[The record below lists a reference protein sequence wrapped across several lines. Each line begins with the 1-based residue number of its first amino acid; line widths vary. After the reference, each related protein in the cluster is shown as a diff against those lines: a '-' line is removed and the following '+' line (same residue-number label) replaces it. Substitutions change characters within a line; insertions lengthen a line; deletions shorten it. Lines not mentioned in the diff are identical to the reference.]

1 MSLTKTTYS
10 MISGAVANILDFGAD
25 PTGVTSSSTSIQ
37 AALDSSLSVFMP
49 AGTYK
54 INTPI
59 FVPINVQLWGAGI
72 GATIL
77 SISADVICMRVTGS
91 NVRLGYFS
99 ITVSAAT
106 HTNSGI
112 EVGDGV
118 IPAGRCVIDSLVVSN
133 VGSHG
138 FEIRSGNLGNIHN
151 SGTSNCGGNGLNFG
165 IESIDTNSWT
175 MDGYNE
181 FSNNTLDGVHISGNG
196 TANSPRAHQ
205 LNGIV
210 SQGNGRYGVYVNS
223 GQNIINAYCE
233 TSGTANFYIDTLGI
247 GNQVSTT
254 EGVITDM
261 GTGNLLFNYNIQA
274 DYSRQIATDGI
285 KLTGVGYNVTDPT
298 TLDAYIEGTWTPVP
312 VGLSVVGTP
321 TYTGF
326 YTKVGRVVF
335 CTLNISSTTSTA
347 GTAGSFYFT
356 GLPNVTTSTISGSWA
371 CTAANSAATVSH
383 GIGIIANNRLYPP
396 TWAAEAATT
405 VSFSYMADN

>member
-1 MSLTKTTYS
+1 MSLTKATYS

-25 PTGVTSSSTSIQ
+25 PTGVASSSTAIQ
-37 AALDSSLSVFMP
+37 AAINSSLSVFMP

-54 INTPI
+54 ISTPI
-59 FVPINVQLWGAGI
+59 FVPSNVQLWGAGI

-77 SISADVICMRVTGS
+77 SIFADVICMRVTGS

-99 ITVSAAT
+99 VTVSAAT
-106 HTNSGI
+106 HTTSGI
-112 EVGDGV
+112 EIGDGT
-118 IPAGRCVIDSLVVSN
+118 IPAGRCVIDSVGVSN
-133 VGSHG
+133 VGLHG

-151 SGTSNCGGNGLNFG
+151 SGTSNCGGSGLNFG

-205 LNGIV
+205 LSGIV

-233 TSGTANFYIDTLGI
+233 ASGTANFYIDTLGK

-254 EGVITDM
+254 EGAITNL

-285 KLTGVGYNVTDPT
+285 KFTGPNYDVTDPT

-312 VGLSVVGTP
+312 VGLTVVGTP

-335 CTLNISSTTSTA
+335 CTLNIVSTTSTA

-356 GLPNVTTSTISGSWA
+356 GLPNVTSVALSGSWS
-371 CTAANSAATVSH
+371 CTAANSNATSSFGN
-383 GIGIIANNRLYPP
+383 GIVGNGRVYPP
-396 TWAAEAATT
+396 TWTATAGVT